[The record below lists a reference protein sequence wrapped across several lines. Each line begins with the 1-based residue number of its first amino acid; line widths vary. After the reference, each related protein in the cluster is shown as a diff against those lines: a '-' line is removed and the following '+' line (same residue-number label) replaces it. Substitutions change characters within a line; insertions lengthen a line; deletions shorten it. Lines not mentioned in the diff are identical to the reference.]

1 MHIYIYIIFTYIY
14 IYVYDHAKYVIV
26 YINNPIYIHRWSCNI
41 CDCIYQQSR
50 TISCMMIARWVP
62 LVPPCWPTQGV
73 GVWGMVPHHPRVT
86 RVWAIVLA
94 WRLCNTFMFDF
105 KRSIH
110 HEYKFSFV
118 KYMLR
123 STWTE
128 LDLLSLL
135 LPWPV
140 DGQPWWGAVCTYN
153 NNPKLTLCELWNVI
167 VGIY

>member
-1 MHIYIYIIFTYIY
+1 MCYSIASHVIIRNMRCCLSRGQWLKH
-14 IYVYDHAKYVIV
+14 V
-26 YINNPIYIHRWSCNI
+26 
-41 CDCIYQQSR
+41 DCGG
-50 TISCMMIARWVP
+50 ARGPVPNLRVVGAAWVP

-73 GVWGMVPHHPRVT
+73 GVWGMVPHHPRGA

-94 WRLCNTFMFDF
+94 WRLYKTFMFGF
-105 KRSIH
+105 KRNIHIMSI
-110 HEYKFSFV
+110 KFSFV